1 MKIKVQ
7 DILDLVQHEGEGFLE
22 ELILEEFIN
31 ILNERG
37 VRPNVRVNRDGT
49 ITGLSTPQARAK
61 ARAALRRRLR
71 STKPGFLDLPGR
83 VKEVPMPRTFRPT
96 IRATGIKSGLSRA
109 EQEKWIRDYEK
120 RKAKE
125 RAGTNTGAKVLTF
138 PKARQRLSDE
148 CLALLSSIA
157 KMGSAVYFV
166 SRLVAFRKQCAEAGL
181 LKYGLAFWRLV
192 HYWAAKPL
200 GITGTSDL
208 ESLMINI
215 QYRAAGMD
223 SPHFIT
229 PNGYDFQPLM
239 SYIMDSTECG
249 NQSEELV
256 LKTLQEMYNKDLTK
270 RATKII
276 SQRNMQPFLNSQ
288 INPCPGLIDF
298 LLGLAS

>member
-7 DILDLVQHEGEGFLE
+7 DILDLVQHEGEGLLE

-37 VRPNVRVNRDGT
+37 VRPNIRVNRDGT
-49 ITGLSTPQARAK
+49 IAGLSTPQARAK

-83 VKEVPMPRTFRPT
+83 VKEVPMPKSIQTP
-96 IRATGIKSGLSRA
+96 INATGIKSGLSRA
-109 EQEKWIRDYEK
+109 ENEKWIRDYEK
-120 RKAKE
+120 RKARE
-125 RAGTNTGAKVLTF
+125 RAGTGTGAKVLAF

-157 KMGSAVYFV
+157 KMGSAIYFI
-166 SRLVAFRKQCAEAGL
+166 SRLVAFREQCAEMDVQGR
-181 LKYGLAFWRLV
+181 GGFWRLI
-192 HYWAAKPL
+192 HRAAARYL
-200 GITGTSDL
+200 GITGTGDL
-208 ESLMINI
+208 ESLLINV
-215 QYRAAGMD
+215 QYRAGGME
-223 SPHFIT
+223 SPHFVK
-229 PNGYDFQPLM
+229 PGGYDFQPLM

-249 NQSEELV
+249 GQSEELV

-270 RATKII
+270 HATKIV
-276 SQRNMQPFLNSQ
+276 SQRNMQPYLNSQ